1 MSNFID
7 KYGEINGA
15 VLQLREENKMT
26 RKRGI
31 KELKGLLFKPEGNNY
46 FLKSITLLKGVCIFW
61 HLKGLIGLYS
71 NI

>member
-1 MSNFID
+1 MAFIE

-31 KELKGLLFKPEGNNY
+31 KELKGLLFKPEGIN
-46 FLKSITLLKGVCIFW
+46 
-61 HLKGLIGLYS
+61 
-71 NI
+71 